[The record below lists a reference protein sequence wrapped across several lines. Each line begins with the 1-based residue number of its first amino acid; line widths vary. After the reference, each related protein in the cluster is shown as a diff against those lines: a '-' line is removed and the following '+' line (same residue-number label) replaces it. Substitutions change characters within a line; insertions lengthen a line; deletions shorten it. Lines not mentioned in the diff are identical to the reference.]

1 MNDVPA
7 FPQPVSGTVVPRFG
21 DVATFMRLPLLRNPA
36 DVEIGMVGVPWDGG
50 TTNRPGARHGPRQM
64 RDLST
69 MMRRVH
75 HVTGVAPYELA
86 KCGDLGDAPVN
97 PASLD
102 DSLERIEH
110 FFAKLHAAGAV
121 PLSAG
126 GDHLI
131 TLPIMRGI
139 RKGLPP
145 LGMVHFDAHSDTWD
159 TYFGGYKY
167 THGTPFRRA
176 VEEGLLD
183 PKRVVQ
189 IGIRGSLYKRDD
201 NDWAVE
207 QGMRVITIEEYF
219 DLGVDKVIAEARR
232 VVGDGP
238 TYVSFDVDGLDP
250 AYAPG
255 TGTPEIGG
263 YTPHE
268 AQRMLRGL
276 RGLDLVGG
284 DVVEV
289 SPPFDMSG
297 NTALVG
303 VTMMWE
309 ILCLLAEAVAKRKGR
324 ILTICGPRASSAP
337 RDHEARMA
345 QSNHDAKRAV
355 HMSRQTV
362 ADDLVFDSVGIEEI
376 EPAAG
381 VVVVVGERP
390 QAGGDD
396 LCLGRRRDRRPR
408 RRCG

>member
-1 MNDVPA
+1 MNDIQKT
-7 FPQPVSGTVVPRFG
+7 FPQPVSGTVTPRFG
-21 DVATFMRLPLLRNPA
+21 DVATFMRLPLFRDPA

-69 MMRRVH
+69 MMRRIH
-75 HVTGVAPYELA
+75 HVTRVAPYELA

-97 PASLD
+97 PASLE
-102 DSLERIEH
+102 DSLERIEKFYRQAARRRRRAAVGRRRSSRH
-110 FFAKLHAAGAV
+110 PADHARASPKARRR
-121 PLSAG
+121 SAWC
-126 GDHLI
+126 I
-131 TLPIMRGI
+131 STPTR
-139 RKGLPP
+139 
-145 LGMVHFDAHSDTWD
+145 DTWD

-263 YTPHE
+263 YTP
-268 AQRMLRGL
+268 ARGAAHAA
-276 RGLDLVGG
+276 R
-284 DVVEV
+284 
-289 SPPFDMSG
+289 P
-297 NTALVG
+297 A
-303 VTMMWE
+303 
-309 ILCLLAEAVAKRKGR
+309 
-324 ILTICGPRASSAP
+324 RASTWSA
-337 RDHEARMA
+337 AT
-345 QSNHDAKRAV
+345 S
-355 HMSRQTV
+355 SR
-362 ADDLVFDSVGIEEI
+362 S
-376 EPAAG
+376 
-381 VVVVVGERP
+381 
-390 QAGGDD
+390 
-396 LCLGRRRDRRPR
+396 RRRST
-408 RRCG
+408 